1 MIVTLILVRMVEDA
15 QMVSIVT
22 LVPAQLVTLGKIA
35 TQVSQECN
43 FVNSENDCSCNLVI
57 SDTCSCVAGWTG

>member
-22 LVPAQLVTLGKIA
+22 LVPAQLVTLGNIA

-43 FVNSENDCSCNLVI
+43 FVNCENIVTVTWSLATPVP
-57 SDTCSCVAGWTG
+57 V